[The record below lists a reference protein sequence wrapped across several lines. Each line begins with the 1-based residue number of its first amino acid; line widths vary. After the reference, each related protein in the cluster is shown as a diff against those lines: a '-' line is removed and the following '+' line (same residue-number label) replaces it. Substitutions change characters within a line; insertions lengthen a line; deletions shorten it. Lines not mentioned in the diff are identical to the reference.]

1 MAVRA
6 DALRNREA
14 LLAAGRSLLGRESAG
29 LAFEDV
35 ATTAGLGKGTL
46 YRHFPTRE
54 HLVAALLQERFDALT
69 MDAQFLLDD
78 DDPLDAVDRWL
89 RNYDRYPISARGLSA
104 HFGEAL
110 TDRES
115 AVSTACVP
123 MKQGFTTLLARAQEA
138 GLARRDIDV
147 PELLAVIASLPRL
160 SRDANGSSPFL
171 DVILRGIRA

>member
-6 DALRNREA
+6 DALRNRET
-14 LLAAGRSLLGRESAG
+14 LLAAGRALLSRESAEI
-29 LAFEDV
+29 AFEDV
-35 ATTAGLGKGTL
+35 AATAGLGKGTL

-69 MDAQFLLDD
+69 TDAEFLLGADY
-78 DDPLDAVDRWL
+78 PLDAVEHWL
-89 RNYDRYPISARGLSA
+89 RTYDRYPVSARGLSA
-104 HFGEAL
+104 RFGEAL
-110 TDRES
+110 ADRES

-123 MKQGFTTLLARAQEA
+123 MKQGFAALLARAQEA

-147 PELLAVIASLPRL
+147 AELLAVIASLPRL
-160 SRDANGSSPFL
+160 SRDADGSSPFL